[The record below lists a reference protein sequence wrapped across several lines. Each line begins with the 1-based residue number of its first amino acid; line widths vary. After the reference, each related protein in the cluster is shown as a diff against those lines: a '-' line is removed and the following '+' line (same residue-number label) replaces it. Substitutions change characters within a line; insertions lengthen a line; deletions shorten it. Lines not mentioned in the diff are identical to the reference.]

1 MNASIETPDTESA
14 HRLADLWVELAR
26 DQRSS
31 RSHLLAE
38 PNRERVRE
46 AMVRHIIAGTVRVAE
61 RKDGIVGFVT
71 FGGESES
78 YEQDVQRGF
87 IYNLYV
93 READRNLGIG
103 SALLES
109 AEAAL
114 DERGFDIIALQV
126 MAPNENARRFY
137 RRHGYE
143 PQRIELEKPI

>member
-1 MNASIETPDTESA
+1 MSVAIDIPDSDVA
-14 HRLADLWVELAR
+14 DCLADLWVELAR
-26 DQRSS
+26 NQRRS

-46 AMVRHIIAGTVRVAE
+46 AMVRHVIAGTVRVAIE
-61 RKDGIVGFVT
+61 DDRTVGFVT

-78 YEQDVQRGF
+78 YDQDVERGF

-93 READRNLGIG
+93 REGNRNRGIG

-114 DERGFDIIALQV
+114 DERGFDVVALQV
-126 MAPNENARRFY
+126 MAPNEDARRFY
-137 RRHGYE
+137 RRHGYD

>member
-14 HRLADLWVELAR
+14 YRLADLWVELAR

-46 AMVRHIIAGTVRVAE
+46 AMVRHIIAGTVRVAK
-61 RKDGIVGFVT
+61 RNDGIVGFVT

-93 READRNLGIG
+93 REVDRNRGIG

-114 DERGFDIIALQV
+114 GERGFDIIALQV
-126 MAPNENARRFY
+126 MAPNEDARRFY